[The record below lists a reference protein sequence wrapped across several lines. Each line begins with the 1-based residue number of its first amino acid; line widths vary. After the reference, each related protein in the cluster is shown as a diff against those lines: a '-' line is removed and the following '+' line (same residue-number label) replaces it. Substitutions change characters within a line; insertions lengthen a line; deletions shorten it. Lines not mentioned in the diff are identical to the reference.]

1 MHKQSVRIFF
11 VFIFAVACLAA
22 DKPRVLKPGF
32 NLFSKEQ
39 DVALGKEAAAQI
51 EQQVHVVKDEQI
63 QAYVR
68 KVASKLWSQP
78 EADSYPYSMKVVNEP
93 SINAFALPGGPMFVH
108 TGLILAA
115 ENEGQ
120 LAGVLAHEISHVALR
135 HGTNQASKANLIQI
149 PAMLASM
156 AAGSSMLGQ
165 LAQIGIGV
173 GANSVLLKYSRNAER
188 DADLLGTRL
197 MSKAGYNPI
206 EMARF
211 FEKLEGEGGSR
222 GLQFFSSHPNPGNR
236 VTAVEAEIRLLP
248 KRRYDAETGDFNK
261 TKGLVKRLPE
271 PPKKA
276 APAEVTPGSP
286 DAIRPSANFKSYRG
300 GYFEVS
306 HPENWEA
313 FSSRNSNEVVIA
325 PRAGVVEGREGRA
338 MIGAGF
344 LVSVYEPK
352 SGGVDLRRDT
362 EELVRQLVSSNQD
375 MRVESSRETRWN
387 RERVILTRLAS
398 PSPFQGQGEVDTVM
412 TMARKQGLVYV
423 VMITPRNLER
433 DLQPAF
439 ENMIRSLRVP

>member
-1 MHKQSVRIFF
+1 MPKRSLRFFF
-11 VFIFAVACLAA
+11 VLIFALACLAA

-51 EQQVHVVKDEQI
+51 EQQMQVVKDEQI
-63 QAYVR
+63 QVYVR
-68 KVASKLWSQP
+68 RVASKLWSQP
-78 EADSYPYSMKVVNEP
+78 EADGYPYTMKVVNEP

-173 GANSVLLKYSRNAER
+173 GANSILLKYSRNAER

-211 FEKLEGEGGSR
+211 FEKLEAEGGSR

-248 KRRYDAETGDFNK
+248 RRQYNAETGDFNRIK
-261 TKGLVKRLPE
+261 DLVKRLPE

-276 APAEVTPGSP
+276 APAESNPGSP
-286 DAIRPSANFKSYRG
+286 DAIRPSASVKSYGG

-306 HPENWEA
+306 HPENWEV
-313 FSSRNSNEVVIA
+313 FSSRNSSEVLIA
-325 PRAGVVEGREGRA
+325 PRAGVVEGRDGQVS
-338 MIGAGF
+338 IGTGF
-344 LVSVYEPK
+344 LVNVYQPK
-352 SGGVDLRRDT
+352 SGSVNLERDT
-362 EELVRQLVSSNQD
+362 EELIRQMVSNNRD
-375 MRVESSRETRWN
+375 MRVESSRRTRWN
-387 RERVILTRLAS
+387 RERVILTRLIS
-398 PSPFQGQGEVDTVM
+398 PSPFQGQVEVDTIM
-412 TMARKQGLVYV
+412 TVARRQGLVYV
-423 VMITPRNLER
+423 VTIAPRNLER
-433 DLQPAF
+433 DLQSAF

>member
-1 MHKQSVRIFF
+1 MRKQSLRFF
-11 VFIFAVACLAA
+11 LVFIFAIACSAA

-32 NLFSKEQ
+32 NLFSKKQ

-51 EQQVHVVKDEQI
+51 EQQTHLVKDEQI

-68 KVASKLWSQP
+68 KVASKLWSQS
-78 EADSYPYSMKVVNEP
+78 EADNYPYTMKVVSEP

-135 HGTNQASKANLIQI
+135 HGTNQASKANLIQL
-149 PAMLASM
+149 PAMLAAM
-156 AAGSSMLGQ
+156 AAGNSMLGQ

-197 MSKAGYNPI
+197 MSKAGYNPL

-222 GLQFFSSHPNPGNR
+222 GPQFFSSHPNPGNR

-248 KRRYDAETGDFNK
+248 RRQYDAETGDFNRIK
-261 TKGLVKRLPE
+261 NLVKRLPE
-271 PPKKA
+271 PPKEVA
-276 APAEVTPGSP
+276 AAESNPASP
-286 DAIRPSANFKSYRG
+286 DAIRPSASFKSYSG

-306 HPENWEA
+306 HPENWEV
-313 FSSRNSNEVVIA
+313 FSSRNSNEVLIA
-325 PRAGVVEGREGRA
+325 PRAGIVEGRDGQVL
-338 MIGAGF
+338 IGAGF
-344 LVSVYEPK
+344 LVNVYQPK
-352 SGGVDLRRDT
+352 SGSVNLERDT
-362 EELVRQLVSSNQD
+362 EELIRQLVSNNRD
-375 MRVESSRETRWN
+375 MRVESSRRTRWN
-387 RERVILTRLAS
+387 RQRVILTRLAS
-398 PSPFQGQGEVDTVM
+398 PSPFQGQAEVDTVM
-412 TMARKQGLVYV
+412 TVARRQGLVYV
-423 VMITPRNLER
+423 VTIAPRNLER
-433 DLQPAF
+433 DLRSAF
-439 ENMIRSLRVP
+439 DSMMRSLRVP